1 LDALEDEDELKLNAI
16 KIAEMEINNERNE
29 QH

>member
-16 KIAEMEINNERNE
+16 KIVEMEINNERNE